1 VDVVLN
7 SLGQEFT
14 GESMSTLAR
23 YGRFVE
29 LGKRGMFENADLDLA
44 PFQRQLTFTA
54 VDVGPDL
61 PNFEEIWRQLIE
73 HIDAERLPPLPC
85 RTFPSTEPGEGFAY
99 MARGQHIGKIVF
111 TFGPP
116 EDLIKST
123 SSPDT
128 EGRSFA
134 SIVGHPTDDATDQ
147 IPSEAYARSAPTS
160 LSPGD
165 DVLTDAEEASSTEE
179 AVAQI
184 WAELLGAPSLRREDD
199 FFDLNGDSLLAAQV
213 ISQVHGELGVKL
225 PFSAIFDAPTLQQL
239 AQEIDQV
246 LGTLSDAADDD
257 REEGII

>member
-1 VDVVLN
+1 
-7 SLGQEFT
+7 
-14 GESMSTLAR
+14 
-23 YGRFVE
+23 
-29 LGKRGMFENADLDLA
+29 
-44 PFQRQLTFTA
+44 
-54 VDVGPDL
+54 
-61 PNFEEIWRQLIE
+61 
-73 HIDAERLPPLPC
+73 
-85 RTFPSTEPGEGFAY
+85 